1 MRYGKNILIL
11 TIAMGIA
18 LFFYIRN
25 VQQERSDSIQLLFA
39 KPQPGDVYK
48 IRYTDLGGGRSV
60 RYFKV
65 AEIGEDAVFFYRG
78 KLSGW
83 NVSDVFL
90 SEFDISQLLSFSYAD
105 LKKIK
110 EGTFNN
116 NEMQNAQL
124 VEIERGK
131 THLPQNSL

>member
-1 MRYGKNILIL
+1 MIL
-11 TIAMGIA
+11 TIAIGVA
-18 LFFYIRN
+18 LFFYIKN
-25 VQQERSDSIQLLFA
+25 LQQERTENIKLFFA
-39 KPQPGDVYK
+39 NPQPGDVYK
-48 IRYTDLGGGRSV
+48 IRYTDIGGGRSV

-65 AEIGEDAVFFYRG
+65 SEFNEEAVFFYRG

-90 SEFDISQLLSFSYAD
+90 NEFDINRTAGFSYSD
-105 LKKIK
+105 LKKMK
-110 EGTFNN
+110 EGTFSN

-131 THLPQNSL
+131 TRQPQNSL